1 MNYFNFF
8 INIKA
13 TSTKFPKLFRAKKT
27 TKPFVVYLSIQIY
40 VHQFFSFLGSIQAL
54 RYIFSNRIIIQ
65 IKL

>member
-8 INIKA
+8 MNIKA

-27 TKPFVVYLSIQIY
+27 TKPFVVYLSIQINMP
-40 VHQFFSFLGSIQAL
+40 QFFSFLDSIQPL
-54 RYIFSNRIIIQ
+54 PYIFSSRIIIQ